1 MVLTNRNKRVFDSES
16 FKTPYQRESSLYHA
30 KKDETMKKLGYVAGA
45 LLGVFLGLFLLSPFS
60 ASAASTQAKATHHT
74 LTAPLSGTASNGDT
88 FSGTFTVEKF
98 VARHGQLLAVGTI
111 TGTLKK
117 ASSGVTSNAI
127 APQAITVPAAL
138 PVTSAAPGLVCNVL
152 NLNLGPLHL
161 NLLGLVVDLN
171 QVILN
176 ITAQPGALLGNLLC
190 SVAGLLNGGT
200 PLAGLVTLLNEILAA
215 L

>member
-1 MVLTNRNKRVFDSES
+1 MALTIRIKRVLDSKS
-16 FKTPYQRESSLYHA
+16 IKTLYQLKFRLGYVR
-30 KKDETMKKLGYVAGA
+30 KDETMKRLGYVAGTI
-45 LLGVFLGLFLLSPFS
+45 LGAFLGILLLSPMS
-60 ASAASTQAKATHHT
+60 VSAASTQTNAAPHT
-74 LTAPLSGTASNGDT
+74 LTAPVSGKASNGYT
-88 FSGTFTVEKF
+88 FSGTFTVKKF
-98 VARHGQLLAVGTI
+98 VAQQGKLLAVGTI

-117 ASSGVTSNAI
+117 ASSGTTSNAI

-138 PVTSAAPGLVCNVL
+138 PVTGAVPGLVCNVL

-200 PLAGLVTLLNEILAA
+200 PLAGLVGLLNQILAA